1 MQSLSLEQTEELHG
15 DIEKYLTLEQSDI
28 NIDFWTVSLALYS
41 LSPDVLTFWQN
52 MMVVCKDALEKLR
65 QQHDNKE
72 NTAAVVQN
80 DIASILNG
88 KSLEQLS
95 QLQRQI
101 QAKLA
106 SNEPIDVEYWEG
118 LLKNLIVW
126 KAKVR
131 VVETDRRISS
141 DTFFLGKA

>member
-1 MQSLSLEQTEELHG
+1 
-15 DIEKYLTLEQSDI
+15 
-28 NIDFWTVSLALYS
+28 
-41 LSPDVLTFWQN
+41 

-65 QQHDNKE
+65 QQHDNKV

-80 DIASILNG
+80 DIASILDG

-131 VVETDRRISS
+131 VVETERRISS

>member
-1 MQSLSLEQTEELHG
+1 
-15 DIEKYLTLEQSDI
+15 
-28 NIDFWTVSLALYS
+28 
-41 LSPDVLTFWQN
+41 
-52 MMVVCKDALEKLR
+52 MVVCKDALEKLR